1 MLPAT
6 LCRAVA
12 EESGT
17 PERKRLILS
26 PHTRKCWISSVR
38 PSAAPRALLASGVNG
53 AGVPRPRPSQF
64 FFTFYHTAFPRQSA
78 GCGPG
83 RVTDVKGFTSLK
95 ARSGG
100 RQHPGDVI
108 AARHSHSLKIYVHT
122 DHGGGRVTA
131 GPRQGRLSRPPTP
144 PPRPHHSDP
153 EPPSE
158 TDHKIKSACTGPPR
172 QDSARRAQ
180 THVRRATDVSSSVGH
195 SSSVRSVLPD

>member
-26 PHTRKCWISSVR
+26 PHTRKRWISSVR

-100 RQHPGDVI
+100 RQHPGDMT
-108 AARHSHSLKIYVHT
+108 AARHFTLAEDLCAHRPWRRAGHRRAKAGETLAASYPPSPVPI
-122 DHGGGRVTA
+122 TA
-131 GPRQGRLSRPPTP
+131 TQSRPL
-144 PPRPHHSDP
+144 
-153 EPPSE
+153 
-158 TDHKIKSACTGPPR
+158 
-172 QDSARRAQ
+172 RR
-180 THVRRATDVSSSVGH
+180 TTK
-195 SSSVRSVLPD
+195 